1 MGINNAIIVKLHN
14 PELLNT
20 TNVRNL
26 KVIKTLVIMVSLSAI
41 E

>member
-1 MGINNAIIVKLHN
+1 MGINNAIMLRN

-26 KVIKTLVIMVSLSAI
+26 KVIKTLAFMVSLSAI
-41 E
+41 K